1 MDDLPHIH
9 PPPALAYILKR
20 TADLR
25 FDMASE
31 QRTGALLRT
40 LAASKPA
47 GRFLELGTGTGI
59 GTAWLLDGMDSASEL
74 TSVDVN
80 STFQEV
86 ARGAF
91 AADRRLN
98 LVTED
103 ALAFLKRQPA
113 ASFDLAFADALAGKY
128 DGLDEALRVVK
139 AGGFYV
145 IDDMLPQPNW
155 PDGHAA
161 RVSAL
166 IATLAAHPDFQMV
179 PLAWAS
185 GIVVAVRKQC

>member
-1 MDDLPHIH
+1 VVDELSLIH
-9 PPPALAYILKR
+9 PPRALAQILKR

-59 GTAWLLDGMDSASEL
+59 ATAWLLDGMDAASEL

-80 STFQEV
+80 SSFQEV
-86 ARGAF
+86 ASEAF
-91 AADRRLN
+91 SADHRLT

-103 ALAFLKRQPA
+103 ALAFRQPA
-113 ASFDLAFADALAGKY
+113 AGYDLVFADALAGKY
-128 DGLDEALRVVK
+128 DGLDDALRVVK
-139 AGGFYV
+139 DGGFYA

-161 RVSAL
+161 KVETL
-166 IATLAAHPDFQMV
+166 IATLAAHPGFQMI

-185 GIVVAVRKQC
+185 GIVVAVRKRS

>member
-1 MDDLPHIH
+1 MHDPH
-9 PPPALAYILKR
+9 PPAALARILAG

-31 QRTGALLRT
+31 PRTGALLRT
-40 LAASKPA
+40 LAESKPV

-59 GTAWLLDGMDSASEL
+59 ATAWLLDGMDSASAL
-74 TSVDVN
+74 TSVDVDPA
-80 STFQEV
+80 FQEI
-86 ARGAF
+86 AREAF
-91 AADRRLN
+91 SNDHRLT

-103 ALAFLKRQPA
+103 ALTFLKRQPA
-113 ASFDLAFADALAGKY
+113 ATYDLVFADAFAGKY

-139 AGGFYV
+139 PGGFYV

-155 PDGHAA
+155 PDDHSPK
-161 RVSAL
+161 VSAL
-166 IATLAAHPDFQMV
+166 IATLGAHAGFQMV

-185 GIVVAVRKQC
+185 GIAVAVRKSY